1 MKKTSNLSLSFVL
14 TRQKKYPFGDAIAA
28 AALFAGI
35 LGTFC
40 TTFSLTVYLP
50 LLMLGGALV
59 IAAAFLPERQRRIR
73 QAALLVLLVWGVG
86 MTLAFLP
93 DVRSGFCRTANAV
106 SDALGTA
113 QRKVL
118 THFAA
123 TEGNVWRQTT
133 FFLLPLALL
142 LGYLCA
148 WIVKNGNLLLATLF
162 VLGLV
167 VLQAVTGG
175 TAALGWGLCLFGAEA
190 LLIVTAF
197 YRGRGF
203 RLRTDGGATVSAA
216 GSVALILCV
225 TLGLSA
231 LFIPVR
237 GYEKSAI
244 ASGTEAALETAAG
257 QARYG
262 KAENRA
268 LPEGDFRNL
277 GDLVFPE
284 TTALQVVM
292 SQPDS
297 LYLRGFVG
305 ESYTGDG
312 WTSLDKQRLYTSANL
327 FYWLH
332 QNGFY
337 GQTQLASAAALLD
350 GRLTSNDLNTLS
362 VHTVD
367 ASRKYVYAPYE
378 LCSADAALLDS
389 ENLGD
394 IALLSRGFRGR
405 NSYTYTAL
413 PNQVKRYTELVSFLR
428 MDAETPSD
436 ELSSYLVSESQYNT
450 FVYDA
455 YTALPESVESYLTRE
470 LGEPETENGQHM
482 SYQKAKQRILEYL
495 TANASYTEI
504 PKETRDDG
512 EDFLRFFLESGA
524 GYSVHYATAAALM
537 FRHYGIPARY
547 VEGYLIFPENVE
559 GQLENAVLTVPE
571 AHAHAW
577 VEFYQDGIGWVPFE
591 VTPPYIDRMEQPD
604 IFQGY
609 DTGENES
616 DGDDKASEEMTEDNY
631 IQSEEK
637 ERPDVR
643 ETAKTALLSLLGLLL
658 AAILFLLAR
667 YLKKRRELRQR
678 LARFDDASTAKGI
691 CAIFAYC
698 RELLGDMGI
707 KSSGASVHS
716 LTPRVAK
723 LCGED
728 TAALYGECAAIW
740 EEAAFSTHEMNEEQ
754 REKLKHLHDALLVQ
768 LKKNTKF
775 FRRLVIRF
783 IVVRY

>member
-1 MKKTSNLSLSFVL
+1 MKQLYGKLWVKCT
-14 TRQKKYPFGDAIAA
+14 AI
-28 AALFAGI
+28 
-35 LGTFC
+35 
-40 TTFSLTVYLP
+40 
-50 LLMLGGALV
+50 
-59 IAAAFLPERQRRIR
+59 
-73 QAALLVLLVWGVG
+73 ALLVVFAILF
-86 MTLAFLP
+86 AA
-93 DVRSGFCRTANAV
+93 S
-106 SDALGTA
+106 ALGTA
-113 QRKVL
+113 
-118 THFAA
+118 
-123 TEGNVWRQTT
+123 
-133 FFLLPLALL
+133 
-142 LGYLCA
+142 YLF
-148 WIVKNGNLLLATLF
+148 TY
-162 VLGLV
+162 
-167 VLQAVTGG
+167 
-175 TAALGWGLCLFGAEA
+175 GAYA
-190 LLIVTAF
+190 
-197 YRGRGF
+197 
-203 RLRTDGGATVSAA
+203 DGGEQ
-216 GSVALILCV
+216 
-225 TLGLSA
+225 
-231 LFIPVR
+231 VR
-237 GYEKSAI
+237 QI
-244 ASGTEAALETAAG
+244 
-257 QARYG
+257 
-262 KAENRA
+262 AEN
-268 LPEGDFRNL
+268 EI
-277 GDLVFPE
+277 
-284 TTALQVVM
+284 LQ
-292 SQPDS
+292 Q
-297 LYLRGFVG
+297 
-305 ESYTGDG
+305 TNGDG
-312 WTSLDKQRLYTSANL
+312 WTALDKQELYTSANL

-332 QNGFY
+332 KNDFY
-337 GQTQLASAAALLD
+337 GQTQLASVTALLD
-350 GRLTSNDLNTLS
+350 GRLTSDDLNTLS

-378 LCSADAALLDS
+378 LCSAEAALLDS

-394 IALLSRGFRGR
+394 SALLSRGFRGR
-405 NSYTYTAL
+405 DSYTYTAL

-436 ELSSYLVSESQYNT
+436 ELSAYLVNESQYNT

-455 YTALPESVESYLTRE
+455 YTALPESVESYLTQE

-495 TANASYTEI
+495 TANASYTEM

-547 VEGYLIFPENVE
+547 VEGYLIFPEDVE

-678 LARFDDASTAKGI
+678 LARFDDASTAEGI

-707 KSSGASVHS
+707 KSGGASVHS

-754 REKLKHLHDALLVQ
+754 REKLKHLCDALLTS

-775 FRRLVIRF
+775 FRRLVLRF

>member
-1 MKKTSNLSLSFVL
+1 M
-14 TRQKKYPFGDAIAA
+14 
-28 AALFAGI
+28 
-35 LGTFC
+35 
-40 TTFSLTVYLP
+40 
-50 LLMLGGALV
+50 
-59 IAAAFLPERQRRIR
+59 
-73 QAALLVLLVWGVG
+73 
-86 MTLAFLP
+86 
-93 DVRSGFCRTANAV
+93 
-106 SDALGTA
+106 
-113 QRKVL
+113 
-118 THFAA
+118 
-123 TEGNVWRQTT
+123 
-133 FFLLPLALL
+133 
-142 LGYLCA
+142 
-148 WIVKNGNLLLATLF
+148 
-162 VLGLV
+162 
-167 VLQAVTGG
+167 
-175 TAALGWGLCLFGAEA
+175 
-190 LLIVTAF
+190 
-197 YRGRGF
+197 
-203 RLRTDGGATVSAA
+203 
-216 GSVALILCV
+216 
-225 TLGLSA
+225 
-231 LFIPVR
+231 
-237 GYEKSAI
+237 
-244 ASGTEAALETAAG
+244 
-257 QARYG
+257 
-262 KAENRA
+262 
-268 LPEGDFRNL
+268 
-277 GDLVFPE
+277 
-284 TTALQVVM
+284 
-292 SQPDS
+292 
-297 LYLRGFVG
+297 
-305 ESYTGDG
+305 
-312 WTSLDKQRLYTSANL
+312 
-327 FYWLH
+327 
-332 QNGFY
+332 
-337 GQTQLASAAALLD
+337 
-350 GRLTSNDLNTLS
+350 
-362 VHTVD
+362 D
-367 ASRKYVYAPYE
+367 ASRKYIYAPYE

-389 ENLGD
+389 ESLGD
-394 IALLSRGFRGR
+394 SALLSRGFRGR
-405 NSYTYTAL
+405 DSYTYTAL

-428 MDAETPSD
+428 MDAENPSD
-436 ELSSYLVSESQYNT
+436 ELSAYLVNESQYNT

-455 YTALPESVESYLTRE
+455 YTALPESVESYLTQE
-470 LGEPETENGQHM
+470 LGGPETENGQHM
-482 SYQKAKQRILEYL
+482 SYQMAKQRILEYL
-495 TANASYTEI
+495 TANASYTEM

-547 VEGYLIFPENVE
+547 VEGYLIFPEDVE

-678 LARFDDASTAKGI
+678 LAEFDDASTAKGI

-707 KSSGASVHS
+707 KSGGASVHS

-775 FRRLVIRF
+775 FRRLVLRF
-783 IVVRY
+783 FVVRY